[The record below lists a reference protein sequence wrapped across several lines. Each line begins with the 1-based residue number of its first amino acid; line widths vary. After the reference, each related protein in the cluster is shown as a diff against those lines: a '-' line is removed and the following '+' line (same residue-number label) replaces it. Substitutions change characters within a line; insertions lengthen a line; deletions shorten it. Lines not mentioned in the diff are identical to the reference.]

1 MRGEAM
7 SAMYHLRLPA
17 SELAKLRPFHP
28 HDPAAPRDDVVPAH
42 RLPDAAPVAAARRR
56 RPTHHL
62 SGFARA

>member
-1 MRGEAM
+1 MTDM
-7 SAMYHLRLPA
+7 FHLRLPA

-28 HDPAAPRDDVVPAH
+28 HDPAPRDDIAPA
-42 RLPDAAPVAAARRR
+42 PPAPVAAATTRR

>member
-28 HDPAAPRDDVVPAH
+28 HDPAAPRDDVVPAPSV
-42 RLPDAAPVAAARRR
+42 PDALPVPATRRR